1 MCNFVSLSSAGI
13 WSVPSVILQFQNH
26 TCLHIKRVKIVEGR
40 SSTSFCVAHYAT
52 TQCRQVTL
60 DGEITFSRPL
70 VVTKT
75 PAHYYLIQVELIFA
89 FSLSLSPSLCVYL
102 CVSLVSLQA
111 TFSAHETQATTTP
124 LFPPKLC
131 LQDLNG

>member
-1 MCNFVSLSSAGI
+1 
-13 WSVPSVILQFQNH
+13 LQFQNH

-52 TQCRQVTL
+52 TQCRQVTP

-75 PAHYYLIQVELIFA
+75 PAHIIQVELKFA
-89 FSLSLSPSLCVYL
+89 FSLSLSLHL
-102 CVSLVSLQA
+102 CVSL
-111 TFSAHETQATTTP
+111 
-124 LFPPKLC
+124 
-131 LQDLNG
+131 